1 MVSLSRRLA
10 SLLASHVSRPMSN
23 HIMATPLRPPAGGQK
38 QSVLLLARG
47 RETRDARRET
57 SGDDGRQD
65 VGRETIGRIDSRKIF
80 AKKQENEQ

>member
-1 MVSLSRRLA
+1 
-10 SLLASHVSRPMSN
+10 
-23 HIMATPLRPPAGGQK
+23 MATPLRPSTGGG
-38 QSVLLLARG
+38 G

-57 SGDDGRQD
+57 CGDDGRQD